1 MPSSFR
7 PHLPDAGGRPARP
20 LAETHRRTSGLHIP
34 PPPPLPAR
42 SAPHNLSGRSAK
54 RALSSRSRRQ
64 KGRRGCPVSR
74 RCRGGGGQTAWTRI
88 RRANPFPGP
97 THDGG
102 RCRNIDRRP
111 GCRRYRVPAS
121 NAADGADFRM
131 PAGRPAARPSRQRDE
146 GVGGRAAEQGGGAA
160 PSVRWTT
167 SVFTSAAA
175 QSSTQAI
182 SSLAA
187 ARALSSPG
195 SHKSLQRSYGACAFS
210 TSSPFRQGERRLV
223 DPR

>member
-1 MPSSFR
+1 MRR
-7 PHLPDAGGRPARP
+7 PPARP

-88 RRANPFPGP
+88 RRANSFPGP

-146 GVGGRAAEQGGGAA
+146 GVGGRAASKAAGPRRRSDGRQASSPRPLRSPRRRRSAPWPPHA
-160 PSVRWTT
+160 PSLLRAAINRYSGHTGHVR
-167 SVFTSAAA
+167 FPPR
-175 QSSTQAI
+175 
-182 SSLAA
+182 
-187 ARALSSPG
+187 ARSG
-195 SHKSLQRSYGACAFS
+195 
-210 TSSPFRQGERRLV
+210 GERRLV